1 MRARAL
7 LALARPGRRG
17 AAALGVVGGA
27 GMSGLYLRGADS
39 EFHSISDCEDLL
51 PLTYE
56 PERFEAVWR
65 EHPRV
70 TAARLLEIGAGV
82 TPLVARLAADATINA
97 LRNALG
103 RAEAPQEAERRQKA
117 RASEL
122 RTLLTSLGPTFIKM
136 GQMLSIRPDVLPP
149 AAIYE
154 LQKLCDAVPS
164 YPTAKALQL
173 IESELGRPVSE
184 VFDGLDAGTEPIAA
198 ASLGQVYR
206 CRLKDT
212 GEEIALKVQRPDM
225 IRAVSL
231 DLYLLRQYMKVKPP
245 PLHTPTPHPY
255 TPPPPHTPHL

>member
-149 AAIYE
+149 AAIE
-154 LQKLCDAVPS
+154 LSPSPPSFVHLIHSSITTVEKKTRIPTKYSLAFCRQMFSRLRLKIHSVATDANDEITVPTRTNSKAITRCDDPMTLSSETVPAPMAVPLV
-164 YPTAKALQL
+164 P
-173 IESELGRPVSE
+173 PFWMV
-184 VFDGLDAGTEPIAA
+184 
-198 ASLGQVYR
+198 
-206 CRLKDT
+206 
-212 GEEIALKVQRPDM
+212 
-225 IRAVSL
+225 VSL
-231 DLYLLRQYMKVKPP
+231 
-245 PLHTPTPHPY
+245 
-255 TPPPPHTPHL
+255 